1 MTSSSQNALEHRTD
15 ERSDPG
21 GVTPILDWL
30 VGGAIVLIGGL
41 LAIVG
46 VVVRNIDH
54 AELSETLTEAGLDAS
69 IIEGSETITVA
80 AATIDWTG
88 LGLIA
93 SGAILV
99 LGGVGYAGLQYQRR
113 RETNASGRIGC
124 FWTNAVLGAVVSIV
138 FSFVPLSQILGGG
151 VASYLDQSGSG
162 RVALGAVSGALTVVP
177 GLLMLPFA
185 WLAISNGSIVVG
197 DTTVGA
203 EGVVLLG
210 GGLLIGALIGAVL
223 GAIGGYAGGHL
234 AD

>member
-21 GVTPILDWL
+21 GVTPIIDWL
-30 VGGAIVLIGGL
+30 VGGAIVLIGSL
-41 LAIVG
+41 LAVVG

-54 AELSETLTEAGLDAS
+54 AELSETFTEAGRDGIL
-69 IIEGSETITVA
+69 EGSETITVA

-113 RETNASGRIGC
+113 REAGASGRVGS

-151 VASYLDQSGSG
+151 VASYLDRTESG
-162 RVALGAVSGALTVVP
+162 RVVLGAVSGALTVVP